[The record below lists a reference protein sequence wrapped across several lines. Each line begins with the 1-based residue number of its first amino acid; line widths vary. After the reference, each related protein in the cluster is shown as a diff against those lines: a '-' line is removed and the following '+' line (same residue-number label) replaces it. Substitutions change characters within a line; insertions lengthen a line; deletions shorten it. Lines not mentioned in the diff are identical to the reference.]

1 MSRRALTRRLRAASL
16 IALAAL
22 ALAASTAYGHAAFL
36 GATPAPGARVE
47 SAPDAITL
55 RFTDT
60 LNRRLSNA
68 DVIDVRS
75 GRRVPASQRAA
86 GSDGLVLRPASA
98 LPRGAYRIEW
108 HTVST
113 TDGHELQGSLG
124 LGGRGRR

>member
-1 MSRRALTRRLRAASL
+1 MSRRALTRRLSAASV

-22 ALAASTAYGHAAFL
+22 ALAASPANGHAAFL

-47 SAPDAITL
+47 AAPAAITL

-68 DVIDVRS
+68 HVVAVRS

-86 GSDGLVLRPASA
+86 GSDGLVLRPAAA
-98 LPRGAYRIEW
+98 LPRGAYRVEW
-108 HTVST
+108 HPVST
-113 TDGHELQGSLG
+113 TDRHGLPGSFG
-124 LGGRGRR
+124 FAP